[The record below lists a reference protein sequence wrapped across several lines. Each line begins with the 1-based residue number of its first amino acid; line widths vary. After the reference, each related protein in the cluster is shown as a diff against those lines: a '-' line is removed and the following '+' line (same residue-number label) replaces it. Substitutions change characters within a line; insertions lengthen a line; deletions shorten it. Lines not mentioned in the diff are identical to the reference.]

1 MPTGQPTSTSAT
13 PTGGASFLLCGIR
26 EGEPFLF
33 TWSFPKFSGAIR
45 GLRWAAIGTQEHGA
59 LYVANSYHNDKM
71 SHRQLAR
78 LAYFSVSEVAKH
90 DPRMEVPVEVAVV
103 TEAAP
108 PRFLSPKELNK
119 LKEESDRISAS
130 LRSKL
135 QDC

>member
-1 MPTGQPTSTSAT
+1 
-13 PTGGASFLLCGIR
+13 
-26 EGEPFLF
+26 
-33 TWSFPKFSGAIR
+33 
-45 GLRWAAIGTQEHGA
+45 
-59 LYVANSYHNDKM
+59 M